1 MIHKRNKIAIIANKN
16 GKNILETIVI
26 IFKRFMYLSSLKN
39 MFRLFWI
46 IYIQFFEYIK
56 NISSWGFL

>member
-56 NISSWGFL
+56 N